1 MAMPLSGQISLG
13 DARTELSADYSPT
26 SQITLNDNAVRS
38 LFTKPGDITNI
49 QLFNSIPVVRVVFGV
64 NISIKQSID
73 EINPNFYQ

>member
-26 SQITLNDNAVRS
+26 SQITLNDKAVRS

-49 QLFNSIPVVRVVFGV
+49 QLSDGYGKAYRKVAKYLLQLIRQTIVLIFLL
-64 NISIKQSID
+64 
-73 EINPNFYQ
+73 